1 MDKKILFF
9 IVAPEKV
16 EFNVFLPP
24 TILNRKKE
32 IFHPQV
38 PLRMPCYDLAL
49 VTELTLRPRKRGMS
63 GAPGFSGLTGGE
75 YKA

>member
-24 TILNRKKE
+24 TILKSKKRN
-32 IFHPQV
+32 IPSTGS
-38 PLRMPCYDLAL
+38 PTDAL
-49 VTELTLRPRKRGMS
+49 L
-63 GAPGFSGLTGGE
+63 
-75 YKA
+75 